1 MEKIRPRRSV
11 LFMPGSN
18 ARAIEKARTLD
29 CDVVALDLEDAVAPE
44 DKEKARLQVVE
55 ALKSRDFGGKKIAVR
70 VNPLSSPFGH
80 ADLEAM
86 AKAHPDVV
94 ILPKVTSAAEVGA
107 EHRAIPSSI
116 AVWAMIETPKAVM
129 HLDQIAGAGAAALIL
144 GSNDLMKEMR
154 ATPMEG
160 RENLHTT
167 MSLLV
172 LAARAHG
179 IAAIDGTH
187 NSIADGPGFE
197 ASCRQGRAFGFDG
210 KTLIHPS
217 QIEAANRIFAPSEA
231 ELQDA
236 RAVIAA
242 FAQNP
247 GKNVLALNGRMVE
260 RLHAEEAETLL
271 ALAEAIQ
278 KR

>member
-44 DKEKARLQVVE
+44 DKERARLQVVE
-55 ALKSRDFGGKKIAVR
+55 AIRSKAFGNKEVAVR

-94 ILPKVTSAAEVGA
+94 ILPKVMSAAEVSA

-129 HLDQIAGAGAAALIL
+129 HMDQIAAAGAAALVL
-144 GSNDLMKEMR
+144 GSNDLMKDMR
-154 ATPMEG
+154 AVPMAS
-160 RENLHTT
+160 RENLHAV

-187 NSIADGPGFE
+187 NAFPDADGLE

-217 QIEAANRIFAPSEA
+217 QIEAANRIFAPSED
-231 ELQDA
+231 ELKKA
-236 RAVIAA
+236 RAPVAA

-247 GKNVLALNGRMVE
+247 GKSVLKLDGRMVE
-260 RLHAEEAETLL
+260 QLHAEDAMRLL
-271 ALAEAIQ
+271 ALAEAIAG
-278 KR
+278 R